1 MTKILKFLQV
11 SLLIF
16 GLFLVLVPVGK
27 NVSVN
32 AQGVTSSKPLT
43 EACSKGYKNKKIQ
56 WADLF
61 FINKFLPL
69 IPQECGTNDKGEFAP
84 LPLPF
89 LFDIIIRTAGFLFSL
104 AFYLLPVAIIV
115 YGARVLFLP
124 FDPKLNSN
132 EFQEV
137 TTAGRTITKEL
148 GQFLTGII
156 IILLAYTI
164 VFTILGTLR
173 IDGINTDLSEFFYT

>member
-1 MTKILKFLQV
+1 
-11 SLLIF
+11 
-16 GLFLVLVPVGK
+16 
-27 NVSVN
+27 
-32 AQGVTSSKPLT
+32 
-43 EACSKGYKNKKIQ
+43 
-56 WADLF
+56 
-61 FINKFLPL
+61 
-69 IPQECGTNDKGEFAP
+69 
-84 LPLPF
+84 
-89 LFDIIIRTAGFLFSL
+89 
-104 AFYLLPVAIIV
+104 LLPVAIIV